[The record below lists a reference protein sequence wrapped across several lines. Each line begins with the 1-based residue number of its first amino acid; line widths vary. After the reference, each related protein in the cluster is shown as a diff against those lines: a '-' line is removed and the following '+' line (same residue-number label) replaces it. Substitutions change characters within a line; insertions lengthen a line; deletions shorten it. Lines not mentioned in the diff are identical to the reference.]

1 MNLTGGYGIFLVLAI
16 ILGISS
22 NGFLKATDQALQIF
36 ILLFFALLQ
45 LLYVSFVYL
54 RQ

>member
-1 MNLTGGYGIFLVLAI
+1 MNLTGGYIFLVLAI

-22 NGFLKATDQALQIF
+22 NGFLKATEALQIF